1 MALFNFKKKDN
12 TTAPACACSGGC
24 TSIEAAELTSTCR
37 PEAAAGK
44 LCCIKVLGAGCK
56 TCHAQYEYAK
66 AAVASLGLD
75 VEVEYITDMAKVMTY
90 GVMSLPA
97 LVVNDKV
104 VSMGKL
110 LKDTEVVTLLQKLGF

>member
-12 TTAPACACSGGC
+12 TTAPACACNGSC
-24 TSIEAAELTSTCR
+24 ATDEIAEVTSTCC
-37 PEAAAGK
+37 PEAAGK
-44 LCCIKVLGAGCK
+44 FYCIKVLGAGCK

-75 VEVEYITDMAKVMTY
+75 VEVEYITDMAKAMTY

>member
-12 TTAPACACSGGC
+12 TSTPACACNGDCNS
-24 TSIEAAELTSTCR
+24 SEAAEVTSTCCL
-37 PEAAAGK
+37 EAASGK
-44 LCCIKVLGAGCK
+44 LFCIKVLGAGCK
-56 TCHAQYEYAK
+56 TCHAQYEYAR

-90 GVMSLPA
+90 GVMRLPA

-110 LKDTEVVTLLQKLGF
+110 LKETEVVTLLQKLGF